1 MAPSPFAI
9 AGATALSGVIYLVVV
24 SVYRLYLHPLAKY
37 PGPWLAKVT
46 SLYAAYLSYTGEI
59 HLEMWR
65 AHEKY
70 GDVVRFGPNR
80 LLFRTSTALKDIYG
94 FGQNIR
100 KSAAY
105 HQFPTKF
112 AYSTHNAVDKNMH
125 RRKRK
130 LVNQAFTKN
139 ALKIWETSQL
149 QQIRI
154 MCNEL
159 IQPSSTP
166 SLSEKEGWSSPK
178 KMSDYALYLMSDIV
192 SDSVFGT
199 PFRTLTEETNRHV
212 LHLVHKSYEWIGIIF
227 QSPTISKLG
236 LDGYVIPQLARARQT
251 LRDDFRILMR
261 DRINSKPE
269 KRDIFS
275 IYSEYIDEETGESFP
290 LSEITSESLLLF
302 GAGPD
307 ATSTSLTA
315 AFFYLARNKDA
326 YNKVVAEVLSTFTDV
341 EEIVGGPKL
350 SSCQYLRACIDEAL
364 RMNPVNGGALWREVI
379 SGGATIDG
387 HFIPAGTDVGVAIYS
402 IHHQADYYPDP
413 FTYRPERWIAS
424 PDTGIAPAAVD
435 IARKAWCPFSI
446 GPRGCVGKSLA
457 LTLLHISL
465 ARVLFLYE
473 MQLPKDE
480 QLARVGEGMPGLP
493 FPRNLTG
500 ELQSKGTFSSIV
512 HGPMLEFRRR

>member
-1 MAPSPFAI
+1 
-9 AGATALSGVIYLVVV
+9 
-24 SVYRLYLHPLAKY
+24 
-37 PGPWLAKVT
+37 
-46 SLYAAYLSYTGEI
+46 
-59 HLEMWR
+59 MWR

-80 LLFRTSTALKDIYG
+80 LLFRTSTALKGKQVLILTLAIRQSQTLSRATDIYG

-166 SLSEKEGWSSPK
+166 SLGEKEGWSSPK